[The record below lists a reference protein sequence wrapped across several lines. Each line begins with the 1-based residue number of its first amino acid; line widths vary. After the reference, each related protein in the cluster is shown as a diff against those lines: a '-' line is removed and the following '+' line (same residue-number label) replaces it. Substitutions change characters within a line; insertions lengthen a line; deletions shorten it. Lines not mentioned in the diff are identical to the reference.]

1 MSALALEGE
10 MTAMSLSDFGTVIG
24 IAAAVASVVL
34 AVVAIGLSVQFFR
47 MSQTNAKDAANAA
60 KDIQASVEQLE
71 GLFDRLYSD
80 TFGMVRDTFSDMR
93 QRVFTA
99 PSESSHDAELRAE
112 QRIAEM
118 SEKVTSEIERLT
130 KHAGATDAELG
141 KIRGQ
146 LNDVVGRALAESSV
160 AAVEAQRATL
170 EERILALLAEHPWGV
185 NGLMSALVA
194 EGFTEEDTVRVLFE
208 LRRAGRVVWRGSETS
223 LSWGT
228 TVSLRP
234 TRTTAISRQPR
245 EGKPVV

>member
-1 MSALALEGE
+1 
-10 MTAMSLSDFGTVIG
+10 
-24 IAAAVASVVL
+24 
-34 AVVAIGLSVQFFR
+34 
-47 MSQTNAKDAANAA
+47 
-60 KDIQASVEQLE
+60 
-71 GLFDRLYSD
+71 
-80 TFGMVRDTFSDMR
+80 
-93 QRVFTA
+93 
-99 PSESSHDAELRAE
+99 
-112 QRIAEM
+112 M